1 MTTFFG
7 KTNNAT
13 SAVADVAGINGT
25 SDPVTFNVTT
35 GEGTLFPASNF
46 KITIDNEIMLCT
58 SRTGD
63 ALTCTRASEG
73 TTIAAH
79 TQNADVEHRITAATL
94 TEYETLSKMQGMDY
108 AADAGSTDTYAV
120 TLAPAPT
127 AYFTGMVVKFKAN
140 TLNTGAATLNVNAL
154 GAKDI
159 KKNYNTALETG
170 DILANQL
177 VSVIYDGTNFQML
190 SPSAALSTSATDGW
204 TDHTAYTWTYASAS
218 TFTIAG
224 VDLTTTFT
232 KGTRL
237 KFTQTTVKYAVVV
250 SSSFSTN
257 TTVTIAVNTDYT
269 IANAAISAN
278 YYSYQANPQ
287 GYPGIFNW
295 TPTYLNVTPG
305 NGTVRAKFS
314 VVGTQV
320 LSIIVLTFGSTSSMA
335 GPDSGVGFPIT
346 PNSFYSAGN
355 LNFCPVGGVLIT
367 DTGTEKYSGSIYIDN
382 STSWAIFQVRNSST
396 TYLTHSG
403 ISSTVPMT
411 WATGDILSTQITYF
425 M

>member
-35 GEGTLFPASNF
+35 GEGSLFPASNF
-46 KITIDNEIMLCT
+46 KITIDNEILLCT

-63 ALTCTRASEG
+63 ALTCSRASEG

-108 AADAGSTDTYAV
+108 AADAGSTDAYAV

-140 TLNTGAATLNVNAL
+140 TLNTGAATLNVNSL

-159 KKNYNTALETG
+159 KKNYNTALATG

-190 SPSAALSTSATDGW
+190 SPSAALSAASTDGW
-204 TDHTAYTWTYASAS
+204 TDHSVYTWTYASAS

-250 SSSFSTN
+250 GSSFSTD

-278 YYSYQANPQ
+278 YYSYQATPQ
-287 GYPGIFNW
+287 GYPITFARTDVTVKGSGGSIGTFAE
-295 TPTYLNVTPG
+295 TAKTYRYSITGNVCYILFKTSVTN
-305 NGTVRAKFS
+305 NGS
-314 VVGTQV
+314 W
-320 LSIIVLTFGSTSSMA
+320 S
-335 GPDSGVGFPIT
+335 
-346 PNSFYSAGN
+346 GN
-355 LNFCPVGGVLIT
+355 LILPIPVTAADANQLLFGNAINQAVSWGTTGAIINYGPAYATSTNIQFKKQLDTNDVQIT
-367 DTGTEKYSGSIYIDN
+367 D
-382 STSWAIFQVRNSST
+382 
-396 TYLTHSG
+396 
-403 ISSTVPMT
+403 MT
-411 WATGDILSTQITYF
+411 AQYVVAVNGAFTF
-425 M
+425 

>member
-35 GEGTLFPASNF
+35 GEGSLFPASNF
-46 KITIDNEIMLCT
+46 KITIDNEILLCT

-63 ALTCTRASEG
+63 ALTCSRASEG

-94 TEYETLSKMQGMDY
+94 TEYETLSKMQGMEY

-140 TLNTGAATLNVNAL
+140 TLNTGAATLNVNSL

-159 KKNYNTALETG
+159 KKNYNSDLATG
-170 DILANQL
+170 DILASQL

-190 SPSAALSTSATDGW
+190 SPSAALSAASTDGW
-204 TDHTAYTWTYASAS
+204 TDHSAYTWAYASAS

-269 IANAAISAN
+269 IANAAITAN
-278 YYSYQANPQ
+278 YFSYQVNPR
-287 GYPGIFNW
+287 GYPTWFANTGVTVKGSGGTIGTFAETAKQYKFKITGSECYLIFK
-295 TPTYLNVTPG
+295 TSVTNNGSWSGNLIVPIPVTAADANELLFG
-305 NGTVRAKFS
+305 NCINQGVSWGTTGAIINYGPAYVNGTN
-314 VVGTQV
+314 V
-320 LSIIVLTFGSTSSMA
+320 LFKKAFDTNDVQ
-335 GPDSGVGFPIT
+335 
-346 PNSFYSAGN
+346 
-355 LNFCPVGGVLIT
+355 IT
-367 DTGTEKYSGSIYIDN
+367 D
-382 STSWAIFQVRNSST
+382 
-396 TYLTHSG
+396 
-403 ISSTVPMT
+403 MT
-411 WATGDILSTQITYF
+411 AQYGVIVNGAFTF
-425 M
+425 